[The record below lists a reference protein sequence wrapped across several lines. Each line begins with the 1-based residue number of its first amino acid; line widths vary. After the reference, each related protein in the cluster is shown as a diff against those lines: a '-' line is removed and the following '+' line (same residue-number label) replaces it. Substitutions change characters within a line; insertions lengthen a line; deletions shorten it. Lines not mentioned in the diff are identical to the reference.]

1 MHANQEGNAEL
12 LRHDADGIVT
22 LTLNRPAQFN
32 ALSEGLLMALQRELD
47 AIAGD
52 GAMRVVV
59 IAGAGKAFCAGH
71 DLKEMR
77 RNHEQV
83 YLRRLFGRISQL
95 MLSIGRLPQP
105 VIARVHGIATA
116 AGCQLVAACDLAV
129 ASDAARF
136 AVSGINVGLF
146 CSTPAVA
153 LSRVMARKPALE
165 MLLTGEFIDAAE
177 AQRRGLVNRVT
188 PPDQLDV
195 ELEKLAAVI
204 CAKSPLAV
212 KLGKQMFYRQLE
224 MGLEGAYQLAA
235 ETMTCNMLSED
246 AAHGIDCFIEKKPP
260 QWQGR

>member
-1 MHANQEGNAEL
+1 MNSPETPTTEL
-12 LRHDADGIVT
+12 LRQDTEGIAT

-32 ALSEGLLMALQRELD
+32 ALSEGLLLALQHEID
-47 AIAGD
+47 AIAVD
-52 GAMRVVV
+52 ETVRVVV

-77 RNHEQV
+77 RNHEQA
-83 YLRRLFGRISQL
+83 YLRQLFVRISQL

-116 AGCQLVAACDLAV
+116 AGCQLAAACDLAV
-129 ASDAARF
+129 AAETAKF

-165 MLLTGEFIDAAE
+165 MLLTGEFIDAFE

-188 PPDQLDV
+188 PSDQLDA
-195 ELEKLAAVI
+195 EIGKLAASI

-212 KLGKQMFYRQLE
+212 KLGKEMFYRQLE
-224 MGLEGAYQLAA
+224 MGLEAAYQLAA
-235 ETMTCNMLSED
+235 ETMTCNMMSED
-246 AAHGIDCFIEKKPP
+246 AAHGIDCFIEKKRP
-260 QWQGR
+260 QWRGR